1 MFLHLRYGI
10 IFRAT
15 SLPTFHAPAIGKQ
28 VSRVSLRDNTTL
40 FLFTFRSEF
49 VKQRPRD
56 TEEEKSIIRSVFAD
70 MGWEVPGILERLD
83 DVTDLYFDHIS
94 QIQMASWSMGRV
106 ALVGDAAACVSLLA
120 GEGTGLAILEAY
132 VLAGELYVAKGDYV
146 IAFRNYEKRLRN
158 LLIQKQKIRRE
169 NVELLCAK
177 KQNADRVSQ
186 NCFTNRF
193 HSIFIK
199 IIFQTNHSGRHR
211 SS

>member
-1 MFLHLRYGI
+1 
-10 IFRAT
+10 
-15 SLPTFHAPAIGKQ
+15 
-28 VSRVSLRDNTTL
+28 LRDNTTL

-158 LLIQKQKIRRE
+158 LLIQKQKSAAKMLSFFAPKNKMQIALVRIALQTASIPFLLKLFFKRIIQDDIVLPEYKFHGE
-169 NVELLCAK
+169 N
-177 KQNADRVSQ
+177 
-186 NCFTNRF
+186 
-193 HSIFIK
+193 
-199 IIFQTNHSGRHR
+199 
-211 SS
+211 